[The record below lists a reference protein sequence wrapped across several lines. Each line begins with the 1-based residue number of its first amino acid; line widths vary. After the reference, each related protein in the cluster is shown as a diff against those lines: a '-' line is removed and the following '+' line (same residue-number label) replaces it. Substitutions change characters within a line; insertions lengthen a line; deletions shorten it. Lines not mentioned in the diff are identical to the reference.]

1 MIVYEI
7 YHFRASTGPY
17 AVKAAGEAD
26 DDDEEEEGAGGGGAK
41 NESTKKRQ
49 LFVKVSEGGGRG

>member
-26 DDDEEEEGAGGGGAK
+26 DVEEEEEGAGGGAK